1 MKISRRAL
9 GAVTALWAAGL
20 ARPGWAAYPD
30 RPIRV
35 VVPFTAGGGTDIV
48 ARSIMNKVG
57 EMLGAA
63 IVIDNRGGA
72 GGMVG
77 TEIVAKAAPDGL
89 TLGLVS
95 ASHSVNPTIY
105 KTMPYDSVKSFQ
117 PITQL
122 CVGPGVVVVNPA
134 LPIHSIADLIA
145 YVRAH
150 PGAMSFAS
158 AGVGTPPHL
167 AGELFKAMAGLDIV
181 HVAYRGN
188 SQALLD
194 VVGGRVAMSFPTI
207 PSALP
212 GIRAGQLRA
221 LAVTTAKPAL
231 ALPAVP
237 TVAASGLP
245 GYEASSWYGLVAPA
259 NLPAPV
265 LEKIHAATVQALAT
279 PDVHDRLV
287 NEGLEPVGDSP
298 ESFAHTIIADIG
310 KWAALARDYHVQL
323 N

>member
-20 ARPGWAAYPD
+20 ARPGWAGYPD

-77 TEIVAKAAPDGL
+77 T
-89 TLGLVS
+89 

-105 KTMPYDSVKSFQ
+105 KKMPYDSVKSFQ

-279 PDVHDRLV
+279 PDGHDRLV